1 MKDIDWFLSICAA
14 NGLSLTPEQAVR
26 FEKYREALLAANRQV
41 NLISRKDEDNFY
53 PNHALNSV
61 SFLFGR
67 KLKPDAKMLDL
78 GTGGGLPGIPV
89 SIIYRG
95 IAVTFLD
102 SIGKKTAALSSILA
116 ELGVGG
122 TPVVNARAEELSK
135 KGEFQ
140 GRFDYVISRAA
151 GKLDEV
157 VKWSHKFLRS
167 FEEASGGTI
176 PVGTLIVMKG
186 GSFDEELRHA
196 RNLKFV
202 GSVEVAD
209 LNFHGMDEIYN
220 KEKKIVLVNYKEA
233 SFGRKN

>member
-89 SIIYRG
+89 KIIYSG
-95 IAVTFLD
+95 IGMALLD
-102 SIGKKTAALSSILA
+102 SITKKTAALSSILT
-116 ELGVGG
+116 ELGLGEMEII
-122 TPVVNARAEELSK
+122 NARAEEVSK
-135 KGEFQ
+135 RDEFQ
-140 GRFDYVISRAA
+140 GHFHYVISRAA
-151 GKLDEV
+151 GKLEDV
-157 VKWSHKFLRS
+157 VKWSHKFLKS
-167 FEEASGGTI
+167 SEEASDDSL
-176 PVGTLIVMKG
+176 PVGTLIVLKG

-196 RNLKFV
+196 KSLKSV
-202 GSVEVAD
+202 KSVEVAD
-209 LNFHGMDEIYN
+209 VTFQGMDEVYN
-220 KEKKIVLVNYKEA
+220 KEKKLVLVKYKEA